1 VLLESLLLL
10 LDSSV
15 NNVLGEF
22 IVDEAKD
29 GTTGST
35 VDDDESVVLSSRSR
49 IPVDVAIYCEIAEK
63 RSLYLHASNPC
74 PLKSRGVAYTPGEP

>member
-1 VLLESLLLL
+1 MLLDSLLLL

-15 NNVLGEF
+15 NNVLG
-22 IVDEAKD
+22 VDEAKD
-29 GTTGST
+29 GTTGGT
-35 VDDDESVVLSSRSR
+35 VDDDESVVLSSRSSR
-49 IPVDVAIYCEIAEK
+49 IPVDVAIYFEIAEK